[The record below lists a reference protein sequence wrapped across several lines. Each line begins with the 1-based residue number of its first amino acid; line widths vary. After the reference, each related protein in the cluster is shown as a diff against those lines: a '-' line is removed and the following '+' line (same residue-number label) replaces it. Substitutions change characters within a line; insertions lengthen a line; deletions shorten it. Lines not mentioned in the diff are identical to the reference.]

1 MCVLFRV
8 QRAAAP
14 VPPKKVVERIEYVD
28 KIEYKEV
35 GILSLCMCMF
45 LCVWCLPRCIIIV
58 SVISLTHSLSDSL
71 SLLHVTCCLCM
82 SLLAVSLSLN
92 IYAHSCT
99 GWEDRLQGS
108 TIRNYK
114 IQGSPGRSA
123 CAEDRH
129 QGGCILNT
137 ATGRM
142 QMLASWCLTTLSRHS
157 FFYDFPPLSR
167 LNTYL

>member
-1 MCVLFRV
+1 MHVPLRVTHWIYLPINLIVIVLLAYMAVCEFGCSYLRV
-8 QRAAAP
+8 SSASSR
-14 VPPKKVVERIEYVD
+14 
-28 KIEYKEV
+28 
-35 GILSLCMCMF
+35 
-45 LCVWCLPRCIIIV
+45 
-58 SVISLTHSLSDSL
+58 SL
-71 SLLHVTCCLCM
+71 SLWLIVSPSLFLSCTCCLSM

-157 FFYDFPPLSR
+157 FFYEFPPLSR
-167 LNTYL
+167 LNTYLKYVCRYYILVICM